1 MVTHDSKSD
10 LPLHNTYIQLTEI
23 THLVYQQQYVCES
36 SQSQGLDLGQL
47 NGISPVASFDE
58 KSGVSCSNNNDDHHF
73 AYQAMQ
79 WKPLE
84 RIIKICGFTRS
95 LINKLVFPFI
105 EELVIKI

>member
-1 MVTHDSKSD
+1 MMA
-10 LPLHNTYIQLTEI
+10 IQLTEI
-23 THLVYQQQYVCES
+23 THLVDQQQYVCES

-73 AYQAMQ
+73 AYQAMET
-79 WKPLE
+79 LG

-95 LINKLVFPFI
+95 LINKLVPI
-105 EELVIKI
+105 H